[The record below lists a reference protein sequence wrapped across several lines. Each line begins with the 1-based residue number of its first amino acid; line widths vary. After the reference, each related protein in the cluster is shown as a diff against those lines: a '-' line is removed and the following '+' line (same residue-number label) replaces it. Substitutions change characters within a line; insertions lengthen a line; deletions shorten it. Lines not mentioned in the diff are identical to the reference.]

1 VLEADLLEFLVSSRF
16 VLVPI
21 EPQQIELKPQAN
33 ELSNSNTLAFI
44 LKCAQHFYVV
54 VALEW
59 AVLRQVARVEHRAST
74 PMEVRLGLALNT
86 ERPHVKL
93 GEVEHSYTY
102 VDGLTEREVLARSF
116 SNNEPVSDVF

>member
-33 ELSNSNTLAFI
+33 ELRNSNTLEFI

-54 VALEW
+54 VALEL
-59 AVLRQVARVEHRAST
+59 AVLRHVGRVEHRAST

-86 ERPHVKL
+86 HVKL

-116 SNNEPVSDVF
+116 SNNEPCQ